1 MDSTRPAR
9 PASPS
14 SSRDGLPGSLDRIGL
29 WQAVCENATL
39 AMFIMDE
46 RQHCIYM
53 NPAAEALTGYSLAET
68 KGRPLHDVVHHTRPD
83 GSPYPLE
90 ECPIDQAFP
99 ENMREQGEEV
109 FIHKDG
115 SFYPVAF
122 TASPLRDEEDL
133 PVGTIIEVRDLRGKQ
148 ATEAL
153 FAATFQTAAVGIAHI
168 GLDGGWL
175 RANDRFCEIL
185 GYAEDELR
193 EMTFQDVT
201 HPDDLDADLSRF
213 EDLKAGKTERYSIE
227 KRYFRKDGA
236 LIWVSLHVRLLQ
248 GSSGEPVHCV
258 SVADDITHRKE
269 QALELARREAEFR
282 TMTEAMPQIVWAT
295 RPDGHHDFYNA
306 RWYEFTGVPEGSTDG
321 EGWSDL
327 FHPDDQGEAWQR
339 WRHSLAT
346 GEPYEVEYRLRH
358 HTGVYRWTIG
368 RALPVRDGEGSI
380 VRWLGT
386 CTDVHDLKLAKE
398 HADLLAKELNHR
410 VKNTLQTVQ
419 AIASHSLRRL
429 PGHETAYEDFIG
441 RIQALSGVHSLL
453 TKAEW
458 RPTDLG
464 TVLRLALTPFGL
476 DEKGDDRFT
485 LHGPRIELDAKK
497 TQSFAMALHELA
509 TNAAKYGALSNQE
522 GKVIVTWTCK
532 NDQLA
537 LEWRERGG
545 PAVEEPKRR
554 GFGSLMLTR
563 LLSMEIQGEISIA
576 FDKEGVVCRM
586 TGRV

>member
-1 MDSTRPAR
+1 M
-9 PASPS
+9 
-14 SSRDGLPGSLDRIGL
+14 LDQIGL

-39 AMFIMDE
+39 AMFITDK

-83 GSPYPLE
+83 GSPHPLE

-109 FIHKDG
+109 FVHKDG

-122 TASPLRDEEDL
+122 TASPLRDDDGQ
-133 PVGTIIEVRDLRGKQ
+133 PVGTIIEVRGTAEEIAAKDKLLE
-148 ATEAL
+148 TEHRLQFAL
-153 FAATFQTAAVGIAHI
+153 SAGRAVGTWEWDVPGDAVRADSRFASLFGIAPEKAERGMAIETFI
-168 GLDGGWL
+168 GSIDPRDRERVTGAIWRALETGEDYEQEYRVAAPDGRAAWVLARGRCFYGDGG
-175 RANDRFCEIL
+175 R
-185 GYAEDELR
+185 
-193 EMTFQDVT
+193 
-201 HPDDLDADLSRF
+201 P
-213 EDLKAGKTERYSIE
+213 
-227 KRYFRKDGA
+227 
-236 LIWVSLHVRLLQ
+236 VSFPGV
-248 GSSGEPVHCV
+248 VV
-258 SVADDITHRKE
+258 DITHQKE